1 MPAKQGSLWSDPSR
15 ASRFQPG
22 AADTARVDALQ
33 RLEAWTRERFA
44 LAPSD
49 TVMVTQVAR
58 DLPGFPP
65 QETVVGFWTPD
76 GTRHHFR
83 VFKRVEQVLPE
94 DVPPAWLRA
103 ALQWDGFDCDCC

>member
-1 MPAKQGSLWSDPSR
+1 MGLWSDPAR
-15 ASRFQPG
+15 ARRFDGSGRAAPG
-22 AADTARVDALQ
+22 TAR
-33 RLEAWTRERFA
+33 RLKDWTRRRFA
-44 LAPSD
+44 LAD
-49 TVMVTQVAR
+49 DDMVVITEVASSI
-58 DLPGFPP
+58 PGFPP
-65 QETVVGFWTPD
+65 RETVVGFWTAS